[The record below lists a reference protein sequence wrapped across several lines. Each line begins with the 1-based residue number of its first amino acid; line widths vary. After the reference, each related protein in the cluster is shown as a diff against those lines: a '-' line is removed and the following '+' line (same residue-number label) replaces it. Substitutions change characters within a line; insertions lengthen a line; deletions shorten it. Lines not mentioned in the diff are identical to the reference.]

1 MELPKNYLESLKK
14 IDNLDLSKLKDCY
27 NKNSFVGVRFS
38 PKKLF
43 LLSQNKQN
51 MQKCLQNDA
60 NFNQND
66 NFFAKTANDFLKS
79 QNFDGQFSP
88 ILWCKN
94 GFYYTGTQKLGKSIF
109 HELGLYYLQEPSAM
123 APVEFLGVKPTD
135 VVLDLCA
142 SPGGKSTQIAQKL
155 DGGFLVAN
163 EIIPSRAKILAEN
176 IQRLGCDNVVV
187 TNHSPK
193 DLENRF
199 LNFFDKILVDAPCS
213 GEGMFRKSPEACTE
227 WQENSPNICKARQIE
242 IVQSAY
248 AMLKPNGTMVYST
261 CTFSL
266 EENEE
271 VIKFILD
278 TFVDMEVL
286 PINHEKFGFAQGNDI
301 DGTGRLNNTA
311 RLYPYL
317 LDGEGHFFA
326 VLHKKNNATPV
337 LPKQAKNVASKHDV
351 ALFEKFAKENGL
363 TKKFDSYVSMGSYL
377 YGNCAITINKLKV
390 VCPGVELGE
399 IKKDIFIPSYHLA
412 KCLSENQFKN
422 VLEVSGADAIKY
434 ISGQEIP
441 ANCNKGWVLLT
452 HKNLPIA
459 FGKVVDGKVK
469 NHYPKILRK
478 QLV

>member
-14 IDNLDLSKLKDCY
+14 IDNLDISKLQDCY
-27 NKNSFVGVRFS
+27 NKNSFVGVRFNL
-38 PKKLF
+38 KKLF
-43 LLSQNKQN
+43 LLSQDNQN
-51 MQKCLQNDA
+51 TLQNDV
-60 NFNQND
+60 NFSKND
-66 NFFAKTANDFLKS
+66 DFFAKATDFLTS
-79 QNFDGQFSP
+79 HNFDGNLSP
-88 ILWCKN
+88 VLWCKN
-94 GFYYTGTQKLGKSIF
+94 GFYYTGTQRLGKSIF

-123 APVEFLGVKPTD
+123 APIEFLGVKPTD

-163 EIIPSRAKILAEN
+163 EIIPSRAKVLAEN

-187 TNHSPK
+187 INQSPK
-193 DLENRF
+193 DLETRF

-213 GEGMFRKSPEACTE
+213 GEGMFRRSPEACNE

-248 AMLKPNGTMVYST
+248 KMLKPNGTMVYST

-278 TFVDMEVL
+278 TFSDMEIMPV
-286 PINHEKFGFAQGNDI
+286 NHTKFKFAQGNDI
-301 DGTGRLNNTA
+301 DGSGRLKNTA

-326 VLHKKNNATPV
+326 VLHKKAGTATV
-337 LPKQAKNVASKHDV
+337 LSKQAKNIANKHDV

-363 TKKFDSYVSMGSYL
+363 TKKFENYVSMGSYL
-377 YGNCAITINKLKV
+377 YGNCAININKLKV

-412 KCLSENQFKN
+412 KCLSNRQFKN
-422 VLEVSGADAIKY
+422 VLEVSSADAIKY
-434 ISGQEIP
+434 MSGQEIL
-441 ANCNKGWVLLT
+441 ASCNKGWVLLV
-452 HKNLPIA
+452 HNNLPIA

-469 NHYPKILRK
+469 NHYPKTLRK
-478 QLV
+478 QLA